1 MRKGKLWNPYT
12 FSLGLFLLIV
22 LVLYLIA
29 FQVPVGE
36 MAVVTTFGKPVR
48 VIKEPGLYWKAPWP
62 IQEVYHFDGRIQV
75 LESKMEET
83 YTRDGKNIILITSTF
98 WRIKDP
104 LKFFTSVGGKD
115 IAERKLVSL
124 VRNYENGVIG
134 TYELSQLINVDK
146 SLLKLDKIQEKIKE
160 FSSKEAEK
168 TYGVEILEV
177 VLKRMQFPQE
187 VTQDVFERMRKERER
202 IAQKFLAEGEGMA
215 SDIKAKADAEKEKIL
230 AEARAQAKRIRGE
243 GDAEAARYY
252 DIFTKNEE
260 LAIFLRK
267 LEALETTLKNNST
280 IILDS
285 RTPPYDLLMGD
296 YLKGKEDGK

>member
-146 SLLKLDKIQEKIKE
+146 SLLKLDEIQEKIKE

>member
-115 IAERKLVSL
+115 MAERKLISL

-230 AEARAQAKRIRGE
+230 AEARAEAKRIRGE